1 MEQADNL
8 GATDEEIK
16 DSLRE
21 DVALAFKTC
30 NQQRERIAT
39 LERALLEATSSLETI
54 QEQSGKDE
62 CLKCM
67 DQVRGY
73 ASSRA
78 KAARAELNVP
88 LEALA
93 PPESYEFLNPDFLD
107 LMNEIGRLGHE
118 KFGADAFEVAGDEKR
133 VIPRHRK
140 AEIMFHAREHT
151 HDYEAGLP
159 HDKLG
164 TVRAH
169 LAAAAFNAMLEFIF
183 SKGE

>member
-8 GATDEEIK
+8 GATDEEVK
-16 DSLRE
+16 DSLCE

-54 QEQSGKDE
+54 QGQSGKDE
-62 CLKCM
+62 YLKCM
-67 DQVRGY
+67 NQVRGY

-118 KFGADAFEVAGDEKR
+118 KFGADAFEVAKNKKR
-133 VIPRHRK
+133 VLPRHQK
-140 AEIMFHAREHT
+140 AEILRHAHQ
-151 HDYEAGLP
+151 HLWLYEDGAK
-159 HDKLG
+159 HDKTRNLQG
-164 TVRAH
+164 H

>member
-8 GATDEEIK
+8 GATDEEVK

-107 LMNEIGRLGHE
+107 LMNEIGGLGHE
-118 KFGADAFEVAGDEKR
+118 KFGADAFKVAGSKR
-133 VIPRHRK
+133 QIARHRK
-140 AEIMFHAREHT
+140 ADILRHAHQ
-151 HDYEAGLP
+151 HLWLYEDGMK
-159 HDKLG
+159 HDKTRNLQE
-164 TVRAH
+164 H